1 MSSKSLRQ
9 SSVLSRVVKCLMA
22 HPEMLKSFW
31 HNHID
36 QVPTSSFKTSV
47 KFSLL
52 DLIIVNA
59 TDHDSIPQFL
69 TKNVICT
76 IIQVLSKVETT
87 TEEEAI
93 ILTVLESVISV
104 ATEHKQIQRP
114 VLKSLLQSPGKIT
127 FDKIT
132 GMK

>member
-1 MSSKSLRQ
+1 MSSKSLKQ

-87 TEEEAI
+87 TEEEDIVQGEGSLLFRDAKMSKGNK
-93 ILTVLESVISV
+93 V
-104 ATEHKQIQRP
+104 
-114 VLKSLLQSPGKIT
+114 VLKSPADLDSQKNSEE
-127 FDKIT
+127 
-132 GMK
+132 